1 MLRVLQSRGNLRP
14 LSLANAVNRLNPA
27 AKIGKFTRGNSTQTP
42 VNIPDSADV
51 VIIGGGSAGCN
62 VLYQLA
68 KRGVKAVLLE
78 RVQVTAG
85 ETWHS
90 AGLILQM
97 KVNDIEMQLRSATRN
112 LLEELQSETG
122 MDPGWKNNGGLYL
135 ARSKVRMD
143 EYKRMSTI
151 AKAFGIDTHILDPEE
166 TVEKFPLIDKNKILG
181 SMFCPS
187 DGVVDP
193 SAFCKALTTG
203 AIKNGAQVIEH
214 CPVKK
219 LLIGK
224 SPFGYKQVEG
234 VVTDHGVIKTKCVV
248 NATGAW
254 TKQLGKLAGLSLPVT
269 PIKHAYVV
277 SNPMSQVVGLPNIR
291 DSDGRI
297 YFRVKGDSLCVG
309 GFEQNP
315 IMLERMEEDHAF
327 DLFELDW
334 KVFDVHMQNALEIVP
349 EFANIGVNTTVCGSE
364 CFTPDLRPL
373 MGEDPRLNGFYH
385 SCGFNASGV
394 VLSGGCGEQLAK
406 WIINGRPDGH
416 MYAYDIRRFTPEQME
431 DKAWTLEKCHESY
444 VTNYKIVFPHDQ
456 PMAGR
461 NLKQDPFYEELLVAG
476 AVFET
481 AQGYERPGWFNPQ
494 GYTPVPPYD
503 WYGAYGHKKN
513 LDKRYL
519 TLLKGDQNF
528 GFSKHHMAIG
538 SECLACREQVV
549 MMDFSYFCK
558 LYMVGPDTIK
568 AAEWLFTADTD
579 VPIGQAVYSCLL
591 NSQGGIEA
599 DLLVTPIA
607 PGSGTQADPVFKGK
621 GMFIV
626 AAGATGSQTRAH
638 IQSVIMKK
646 GFNVDISDLS
656 SKVGL
661 LAIQGPFSRDLLQT
675 LTDCDLGEGVFPYGT
690 SRVIKFAGHQ
700 VRAMRTSFVGE
711 LGWEL
716 HIPYH
721 ACLPVYLALW
731 EQGRKFGL
739 RHAGYRA
746 LYSLCSEKGYR
757 LWNSDV
763 RVDDN
768 PVEAGLAHVCRS
780 EGEYLGKEA
789 VQNAQANGVKKRHV
803 FITVSDHIPL
813 YSMETI
819 WRNGELVGYLRRGE
833 YGFALECSIAQ
844 GYIKHPQGEI
854 VTNEFIESGDY
865 EVEVLGQRHKAK
877 VHLRSP
883 FDPENKRLHGIYED
897 SANANKA
904 YA

>member
-1 MLRVLQSRGNLRP
+1 MLRIFKAKAESLSVALRLKCGTSRTTAI
-14 LSLANAVNRLNPA
+14 S
-27 AKIGKFTRGNSTQTP
+27 IRGNSIQAAQPET
-42 VNIPDSADV
+42 ADV
-51 VIIGGGSAGCN
+51 VVIGGGSAGCN

-78 RVQVTAG
+78 KDQVAAG

-97 KVNDIEMQLRSATRN
+97 KVNDIEIQLRSATRA
-112 LLEELQSETG
+112 LLEGLQNETG
-122 MDPGWKNNGGLYL
+122 MDPGWRQNGGLYL
-135 ARSKVRMD
+135 ARTKVRMD

-151 AKAFGIDTHILDPEE
+151 AKAFGIDTQILSPEE
-166 TVEKFPLIDKNKILG
+166 AQNKFPLIDKEKVLG
-181 SMFCPS
+181 AMFCPS

-193 SAFCKALTTG
+193 SAFCRALTTG
-203 AIKNGAQVIEH
+203 ATKLGAQVLEN

-219 LLIGK
+219 LLVGK
-224 SPFGYKQVEG
+224 SETGRNQIEG
-234 VVTDHGVIKTKCVV
+234 VETEQGIIKTKIVV

-254 TKQLGKLAGLSLPVT
+254 AGELGKQVGLSIPVT
-269 PIKHAYVV
+269 PIKHSYVV
-277 SNPMSQVVGLPNIR
+277 SNPITKVTGLPNIR
-291 DSDGRI
+291 DGDGKI
-297 YFRVKGDSLCVG
+297 YFRVKGDTLCVG
-309 GFEQNP
+309 GYEHNP
-315 IMLERMEEDHAF
+315 IMLEKMEEADP
-327 DLFELDW
+327 DLDW
-334 KVFDVHMQNALEIVP
+334 KVFDLHMQKAVEIVP
-349 EFANIGVNTTVCGSE
+349 ELADLGVSTTVGGLE

-373 MGEDPRLNGFYH
+373 MGEDPRLYGLYH
-385 SCGFNASGV
+385 SCGYNASGV
-394 VLSGGCGEQLAK
+394 VLSGGCGDQLAR
-406 WIINGRPDGH
+406 WIVNGRPDAH
-416 MYAYDIRRFTPEQME
+416 LYAYDIRRFTPEQLE
-431 DKAWTLEKCHESY
+431 NKTWISEKCHESY
-444 VTNYKIVFPHDQ
+444 VTNYKTVFPHDQ
-456 PMAGR
+456 PLAGR
-461 NLKQDPFYEELLVAG
+461 NLKQDPFYEELLVSG

-494 GYTPVPPYD
+494 GYTPVPSYD

-519 TLLKGDQNF
+519 NLLKGDQHF

-538 SECLACREQVV
+538 SECLACRERVV

-558 LYMVGPDTIK
+558 LYMVGPDTRK
-568 AAEWLFTADTD
+568 AAEWLFTASTD
-579 VPIGQAVYSCLL
+579 VPFGKAVYSCLL
-591 NSQGGIEA
+591 NDQGGIEA
-599 DLLVTPIA
+599 DLLVTPIT
-607 PGSGTQADPVFKGK
+607 PGSGTQADPVFKGT

-638 IQSVIMKK
+638 IHSVITKK
-646 GFNVDISDLS
+646 GFNVDIADLS

-661 LAIQGPFSRDLLQT
+661 LAIQGPYSRDLLQG
-675 LTDCDLGEGVFPYGT
+675 LVDCDLSEGTFKYGT
-690 SRVIKFAGHQ
+690 SRIINVAGHQ

-721 ACLPVYLALW
+721 ACVPVYLALW
-731 EQGRKFGL
+731 EQGRRFGL

-768 PVEAGLAHVCRS
+768 PVEAGLSHTCRS
-780 EGEYLGKEA
+780 EGEYLGKAAVEEA
-789 VQNAQANGVKKRHV
+789 RENGVKKRYV
-803 FITVSDHIPL
+803 FLTVEDHIPL

-844 GYIKHPQGEI
+844 GYINHPNGEV

-865 EVEVLGQRHKAK
+865 EVEVLGQRHKAQI
-877 VHLRSP
+877 HLRSP
-883 FDPENKRLHGIYED
+883 FDPENRRLKGIYED
-897 SANANKA
+897 FTSTQKSFA
-904 YA
+904 